1 MDDLIYEEFKSTG
14 NSEIVLDRA
23 LAQEQLFPAIDVHRT
38 GTRKEERLYSAAEM
52 AHLSSLRR
60 TLAGYAPR
68 QALTHLL
75 KLLAQYPTNAELLRH
90 IPPAR
95 SAIAR

>member
-1 MDDLIYEEFKSTG
+1 M
-14 NSEIVLDRA
+14 LDRA

-38 GTRKEERLYSAAEM
+38 GTRKEERLYSAADM
-52 AHLSSLRR
+52 AHLAALRR

-95 SAIAR
+95 AL